1 MYATRLKCVDCGATY
16 TPNDRNPT
24 CPRCQGLFEIEYDY
38 DMMRK
43 NFQKSELK
51 TTRTQGL
58 WKYGKALPVRNEFK
72 VTLGEG
78 CTPLV
83 ETSKVVPGI
92 SLMAK
97 LDYVS
102 PTSSFKDRGATVIV
116 SKARELGVTSLA
128 IDSSGNAAA
137 AVAAYAS
144 KAGIQCFAF
153 VPSYTDTRKIV
164 QISAAGAN
172 VIKVKGTRLDT
183 HDLTE
188 AAYKE
193 FGWYY
198 CGFMV
203 SPYATAGSKTIA
215 YEVCEQLEW
224 NPPDWIALPVGTGS
238 GILGCYYGLKELA
251 ELGWINKVP
260 KLICIQ
266 PDGCA
271 PIASAQKED
280 TAAIAPVMTPTTIA
294 EGLSVGSPAK
304 GRLVLDA
311 LRRTGGIAE
320 IVTDQEILQLTE
332 LLASKEGLFVEVSSA
347 ASAAG
352 VSKLAKSG
360 VIRHGESVVCILTG
374 TGLKSH
380 KEYTKF
386 VRDPIEIDPNL
397 ASLKQHLKPSSPLG

>member
-1 MYATRLKCVDCGATY
+1 MYATGLKCLDCGAAYPT
-16 TPNDRNPT
+16 TEKSPT
-24 CPRCQGLFEIEYDY
+24 CSKCQGLFEIEYDH
-38 DMMRK
+38 DEMRK

-51 TTRTQGL
+51 ASRTQGV
-58 WKYGKALPVRNEFK
+58 WRYGKALPVRKEFK
-72 VTLGEG
+72 VTLEEG
-78 CTPLV
+78 STPLV
-83 ETSKVVPGI
+83 ETSNVVPGI
-92 SLMAK
+92 RLFAK
-97 LDYVS
+97 LDYVM

-137 AVAAYAS
+137 SLAAYAS
-144 KAGIQCFAF
+144 KAGIKCYAF

-164 QISAAGAN
+164 QISAAGAK
-172 VIKVKGTRLDT
+172 VIKVKGTRTDT
-183 HDLTE
+183 HEVTE
-188 AAYKE
+188 AAYKK

-238 GILGCYYGLKELA
+238 GILGCYNGLTELA
-251 ELGWINKVP
+251 KLGWINKVP
-260 KLICIQ
+260 KLICVQ
-266 PDGCA
+266 PNGCA
-271 PIASAQKED
+271 PIASAQKD
-280 TAAIAPVMTPTTIA
+280 GAAEIAPVMTPTTIA

-304 GRLVLDA
+304 GRLVLEA
-311 LRRTGGIAE
+311 LKNTGGLAE
-320 IVTDQEILQLTE
+320 VVTDQEILQSTQ

-352 VSKLAKSG
+352 ISKLVKSG
-360 VIRHGESVVCILTG
+360 VIRCGETVVCILTG

-386 VRDPIEIDPNL
+386 VPEPIEIEPRL
-397 ASLKQHLKPSSPLG
+397 ESLDQHLKPLQ